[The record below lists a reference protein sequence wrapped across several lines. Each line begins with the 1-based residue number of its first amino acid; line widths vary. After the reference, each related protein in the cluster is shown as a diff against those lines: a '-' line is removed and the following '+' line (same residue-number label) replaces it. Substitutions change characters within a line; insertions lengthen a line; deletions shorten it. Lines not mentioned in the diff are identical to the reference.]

1 MPHIRLAPHRAR
13 GRPTR
18 STLLPLAL
26 STTLVLRICRVA
38 LRSALDD
45 ARAVAEARAEQD
57 VRVREKA
64 LFERDGDELRATE
77 ASAEERADVLRVRE
91 VKCRVDLVED
101 VHRRRLELQQRHDQR
116 ERDE

>member
-13 GRPTR
+13 GRPAR

-38 LRSALDD
+38 LRSALDH
-45 ARAVAEARAEQD
+45 ARTIAEARAEQD
-57 VRVREKA
+57 VRIREEA
-64 LFERDGDELRATE
+64 LFERDDNELCAAEPR
-77 ASAEERADVLRVRE
+77 AEERADVLRVRE
-91 VKCRVDLVED
+91 VERHVDLVKD
-101 VHRRRLELQQRHDQR
+101 VHQHRLELQQRHDQR